1 MKNKKKAAST
11 ALAGLL
17 AAVTVVLAAA
27 LVFGACKKGAGSAA
41 GGAAEVTRKGIVTY
55 DFELQTAPDAK
66 HAVLFTP
73 VPLSDA
79 NQDISE
85 LTFNGNYSRCSIKEN
100 AAKKTTYLAAEWDN
114 ITETPKLSF
123 SFHVDSHYKKGDAL
137 QDGGADIPADV
148 KPYLEANMYIPCED
162 KTITADAAEAAANAA
177 TLLDKARGVYDWTI
191 SHTFRDPD
199 VKGCGLGRAI
209 ETLTEAR
216 GGGKCAD
223 ISSVFVTVLRAAG
236 VPARDVFGLRTG
248 GKDGEISGD
257 FHCWTEFYL
266 PGRGWVQADPA
277 DVRKAMLLEKL
288 ELGDA
293 KTKEWTEF
301 FWNGDNLFRIALNRG
316 DRGMVFDPAQQGEP
330 LEYFMYPF
338 AQVDGKTLDYFSP
351 NEFKYKVSFKGSME

>member
-1 MKNKKKAAST
+1 MKNKKWMPV
-11 ALAGLL
+11 LAGLL
-17 AAVTVVLAAA
+17 AAA
-27 LVFGACKKGAGSAA
+27 LVFAACKKDAGSAA
-41 GGAAEVTRKGIVTY
+41 DVPSAAPVGKGIVTY
-55 DFELQTAPDAK
+55 DFELQTAPGAK

-73 VPLSDA
+73 IPLSDA

-85 LTFNGNYSRCSIKEN
+85 LTYNGNYSRCSIKEDVVR
-100 AAKKTTYLAAEWDN
+100 KTTYLAAEWDS

-123 SFHVDSHYKKGDAL
+123 SFHVDSHYRKGEAL
-137 QDGGADIPADV
+137 RDGGADIPAEV
-148 KPYLEANMYIPCED
+148 RPYLEANMYIPCQD
-162 KTITADAAEAAANAA
+162 KTITADAAEAAANAV

-236 VPARDVFGLRTG
+236 VPARDVFGLRIG
-248 GKDGEISGD
+248 GKDGDISGD

-277 DVRKAMLLEKL
+277 DVRKAMLLGNL

-316 DRGMVFDPAQQGEP
+316 DRGMVFELAQQGEP

-338 AQVDGKTLDYFSP
+338 AQVDGEILDYFSP
-351 NEFKYKVSFKGSME
+351 NDFKYKVSFKGGME